1 MNIGIY
7 GNSICEW
14 NRVQDF
20 SFIKKLE
27 DFYSANIIH
36 TGTTMCSEERILFDL
51 KKTKN
56 LDLAIIF
63 HAKARWIY
71 IPSWHRD
78 IESLDRYTIIKKI
91 HSFPGYSEGY
101 TFDNNEGESS
111 ILATRRWYQDCI
123 GETKFKDS
131 KLSPEELLEAL
142 LLNKKYMF
150 SFELQCN
157 RFCGALV
164 QIDQYLNFK
173 QIPVVHCLSEKE
185 FHPEWFNFSSGVVNH
200 NITEIRKIPE
210 YKSGFDLSCNGVNA
224 AGNDLI
230 FNQLVPLIDAAR
242 SKVVIR

>member
-63 HAKARWIY
+63 HAKAKWIY

-101 TFDNNEGESS
+101 TFDNTEGESS
-111 ILATRRWYQDCI
+111 ILATRRWYQDYI
-123 GETKFKDS
+123 GETK
-131 KLSPEELLEAL
+131 
-142 LLNKKYMF
+142 
-150 SFELQCN
+150 C
-157 RFCGALV
+157 
-164 QIDQYLNFK
+164 
-173 QIPVVHCLSEKE
+173 
-185 FHPEWFNFSSGVVNH
+185 
-200 NITEIRKIPE
+200 ITRPIKSHSLGFITDIGTIRISVMIIMPSITQT
-210 YKSGFDLSCNGVNA
+210 Y
-224 AGNDLI
+224 
-230 FNQLVPLIDAAR
+230 
-242 SKVVIR
+242 

>member
-1 MNIGIY
+1 
-7 GNSICEW
+7 
-14 NRVQDF
+14 
-20 SFIKKLE
+20 
-27 DFYSANIIH
+27 
-36 TGTTMCSEERILFDL
+36 
-51 KKTKN
+51 
-56 LDLAIIF
+56 
-63 HAKARWIY
+63 
-71 IPSWHRD
+71 
-78 IESLDRYTIIKKI
+78 
-91 HSFPGYSEGY
+91 
-101 TFDNNEGESS
+101 
-111 ILATRRWYQDCI
+111 
-123 GETKFKDS
+123 
-131 KLSPEELLEAL
+131 
-142 LLNKKYMF
+142 MF